1 MFFLMLLRRWCFLC
15 VYVLRRWEFSGIVEN
30 GCVFLSPDVV
40 EKVVVF
46 RGLCGQVL

>member
-1 MFFLMLLRRWCFLC
+1 M
-15 VYVLRRWEFSGIVEN
+15 FSGVVQKV
-30 GCVFLSPDVV
+30 VFFSSSDVA